1 MNVSDPSENS
11 ARIGID
17 EKKPLLS
24 AVFFM
29 KNVQALF
36 LFFQIKA
43 ALFVVH
49 NCVSDENADNGSRRN
64 GDHQS

>member
-17 EKKPLLS
+17 EKKT
-24 AVFFM
+24 AVISGFFM
-29 KNVQALF
+29 ENVQALF